1 MSARLSTLNFEY
13 VRREHIGKYVCR
25 VRNRAGQAQT
35 SAELQI
41 NGYYLDD
48 WHYLI
53 ILNKS

>member
-48 WHYLI
+48 
-53 ILNKS
+53 